1 MIPSFIKNLIPGTR
15 TGAKSTESL
24 TPSEESP
31 KSGLSKEVTLVVRFY
46 KDDDVIMDVV
56 DVFYSNE
63 KARQK
68 ATELKKSSSKDH
80 IYGVITYPV
89 VDANG

>member
-1 MIPSFIKNLIPGTR
+1 MTINFIKTLIPGTR
-15 TGAKSTESL
+15 IGVKSKEFP
-24 TPSEESP
+24 TPSEESL
-31 KSGLSKEVTLVVRFY
+31 KSGSPKEVTLVVRFY

-56 DVFYSNE
+56 DVFFSNE

-80 IYGVITYPV
+80 IYGVINHPV